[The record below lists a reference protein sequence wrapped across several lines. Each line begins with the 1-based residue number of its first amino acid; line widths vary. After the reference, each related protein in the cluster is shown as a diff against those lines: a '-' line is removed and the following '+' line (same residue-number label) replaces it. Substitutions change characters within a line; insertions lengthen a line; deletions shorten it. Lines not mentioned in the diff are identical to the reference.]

1 MTAPPPVTTDLLAAL
16 TSVDLRARAVIEG
29 LMNGHHR
36 SPQQGV
42 SLDFAQH
49 RPYVAGDD
57 PRQLDWKV
65 YGRSD
70 KLYLKQYRQ
79 ETNLDLLLLVDC
91 SGSMGYA
98 GPGATLRSRGER
110 AAAPRWSKW
119 DHAATVAAALARLAL
134 RQQDRVGLTLFADDE
149 VMSTRLSGAS
159 HQAADLARRLDEAT
173 LVDEPSVDPLAVDDD
188 VDLHH
193 HTDLARIADRTAL
206 RLTRKSLVVL
216 ISDLFDD
223 PDHLKRGLARL
234 HHRGHDVLVLQVM
247 DRAERTLGLS
257 GSLEFFG
264 LEGEGRLPLDPA
276 ALRAGYVAVVD
287 EHLAQVRGAVRGF
300 GYDHLLLTT
309 DEAPG
314 PALRA
319 FLARRAALIA
329 RGGG

>member
-1 MTAPPPVTTDLLAAL
+1 MTAASPLTPDVLAAL
-16 TSVDLRARAVIEG
+16 ASVDLRARAVVEG

-65 YGRSD
+65 YGRSN

-79 ETNLDLLLLVDC
+79 ETNLDLVLLIDC
-91 SGSMGYA
+91 SGSMGYDGA
-98 GPGATLRSRGER
+98 ASTPASAPGARP
-110 AAAPRWSKW
+110 AARWSKW

-134 RQQDRVGLTLFADDE
+134 RQQDRVGMTLFADDE
-149 VMSTRLSGAS
+149 VSSTRLSGAA
-159 HQAADLARRLDEAT
+159 HQAGDISRRLEDVR
-173 LVDEPSVDPLAVDDD
+173 LVAEPSSEALSLDAAV
-188 VDLHH
+188 HT

-223 PDHLKRGLARL
+223 PDHLKHGLARL
-234 HHRGHDVLVLQVM
+234 HHRGHDVMVLQVM
-247 DRAERTLGLS
+247 DRSERTLGLA

-264 LEGEGRLPLDPA
+264 MEGEGRLPLDPA
-276 ALRAGYVAVVD
+276 ALRAAYVAVVE
-287 EHLAQVRGAVRGF
+287 EHLTQLRAVVRGF

-309 DEAPG
+309 DEPPG
-314 PALRA
+314 PALRG

>member
-1 MTAPPPVTTDLLAAL
+1 MTLADPTTSVTPELLAAL
-16 TSVDLRARAVIEG
+16 TSVDLRARAVVEG

-98 GPGATLRSRGER
+98 GPEATTKKQNGRGEP
-110 AAAPRWSKW
+110 AVKPRWSKW

-149 VMSTRLSGAS
+149 VLSTRLSGAS
-159 HQAADLARRLDEAT
+159 HQATDLARRLDEAT
-173 LVDEPSVDPLAVDDD
+173 LVAEPSVDPLAMDGDEPC
-188 VDLHH
+188 
-193 HTDLARIADRTAL
+193 TA
-206 RLTRKSLVVL
+206 T
-216 ISDLFDD
+216 
-223 PDHLKRGLARL
+223 P
-234 HHRGHDVLVLQVM
+234 
-247 DRAERTLGLS
+247 TW
-257 GSLEFFG
+257 
-264 LEGEGRLPLDPA
+264 PA
-276 ALRAGYVAVVD
+276 SP
-287 EHLAQVRGAVRGF
+287 
-300 GYDHLLLTT
+300 T
-309 DEAPG
+309 APRCG
-314 PALRA
+314 
-319 FLARRAALIA
+319 
-329 RGGG
+329 